1 MGILSVDLNN
11 INLDGDPEKD
21 YPENHV
27 RLMVMCNKFKQR
39 KSCKTELSRILM
51 PVAWHPWR

>member
-11 INLDGDPEKD
+11 INFDGDPEKD

-27 RLMVMCNKFKQR
+27 RLMVMCNRFKQR

-51 PVAWHPWR
+51 PVAWHP